1 MLEEKCS
8 VVPSAKSSLILC
20 NINVRR
26 RCADPAGSAL
36 TTMLVFRL
44 IIYSRSNRAVLD
56 DIFGQRFFSH
66 QFGTEP
72 KESFLESYVHNDCT
86 NDFFDDIVNGWF
98 GINFEVL

>member
-1 MLEEKCS
+1 M
-8 VVPSAKSSLILC
+8 
-20 NINVRR
+20 
-26 RCADPAGSAL
+26 
-36 TTMLVFRL
+36 
-44 IIYSRSNRAVLD
+44 D